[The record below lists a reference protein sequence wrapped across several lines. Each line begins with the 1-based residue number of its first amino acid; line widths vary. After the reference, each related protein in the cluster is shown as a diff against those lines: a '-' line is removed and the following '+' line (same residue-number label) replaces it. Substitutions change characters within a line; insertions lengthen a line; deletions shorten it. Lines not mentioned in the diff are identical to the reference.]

1 MIEFLNDIDTQVFL
15 FFNGANSPF
24 FDGFMKTFT
33 GRFVWVP
40 MYAALVFMM
49 WRACRWPKMLF
60 YLFGVVLAVT
70 ITDQVCATFIR
81 PAVERLRPSN
91 LQNALSQMAYIVDGY
106 RGGRYGFPSCHA
118 ANSFALAMFMS
129 LLVHRRGFAAFMLG
143 WAVMNSYTRLY
154 LGVHYPGD
162 LLAGTIIGS
171 AVGAGCYFAVRR
183 LFDRATPQSVISERC
198 TTPFV
203 SYTTAL
209 LPRIMLP
216 GGNALTLGTTVTA
229 SGISAVIAVNAA
241 TMVYICIAALAR

>member
-91 LQNALSQMAYIVDGY
+91 LQNTLSQMAYIVDGY
-106 RGGRYGFPSCHA
+106 RGGRQ
-118 ANSFALAMFMS
+118 L
-129 LLVHRRGFAAFMLG
+129 
-143 WAVMNSYTRLY
+143 
-154 LGVHYPGD
+154 
-162 LLAGTIIGS
+162 
-171 AVGAGCYFAVRR
+171 
-183 LFDRATPQSVISERC
+183 
-198 TTPFV
+198 
-203 SYTTAL
+203 
-209 LPRIMLP
+209 
-216 GGNALTLGTTVTA
+216 
-229 SGISAVIAVNAA
+229 
-241 TMVYICIAALAR
+241 